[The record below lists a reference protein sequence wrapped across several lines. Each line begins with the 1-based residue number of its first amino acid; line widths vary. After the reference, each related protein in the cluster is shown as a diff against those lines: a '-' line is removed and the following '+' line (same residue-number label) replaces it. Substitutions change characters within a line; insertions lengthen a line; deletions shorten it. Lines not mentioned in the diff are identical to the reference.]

1 MIGQKYRNRYKRW
14 TKEFIYNLI
23 LIIISPNIASV
34 FKKEYNCFNPARE
47 GMAREQE
54 GITREQKGMARKQKE
69 VAREQKRAAREQKR
83 VRKKGP
89 ILTLWNSIIIIQ
101 C

>member
-47 GMAREQE
+47 GMAR
-54 GITREQKGMARKQKE
+54 G
-69 VAREQKRAAREQKR
+69 QKRAAREQKR